1 MFVSAGARQRQM
13 VSRKSGAPIS
23 TFPSSVN
30 WRRRSFRSGDALEAG
45 SLEVVRLNAALGGGP
60 LGQEALEDATRD
72 TDRAGVLP
80 DLDPELHGLPLGIP
94 AGVRGV
100 HPFALSAPDEV
111 PQGMQQTKR
120 LGVVLDRQSVRAMCP
135 PSRLRSTP

>member
-1 MFVSAGARQRQM
+1 VT
-13 VSRKSGAPIS
+13 IS
-23 TFPSSVN
+23 TDV
-30 WRRRSFRSGDALEAG
+30 RVGRRSPTADGIPQIRRANLHIPILGQLAATQLPLGDALEAG

-120 LGVVLDRQSVRAMCP
+120 LGVVLD
-135 PSRLRSTP
+135 